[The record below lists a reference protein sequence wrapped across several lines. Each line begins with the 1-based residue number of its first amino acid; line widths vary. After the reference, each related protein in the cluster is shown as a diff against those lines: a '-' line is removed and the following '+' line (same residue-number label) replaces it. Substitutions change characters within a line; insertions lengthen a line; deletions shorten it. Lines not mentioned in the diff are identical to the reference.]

1 MFTAILV
8 YHFKNIWVHAFAP
21 PLLRFDFRLIGCCID
36 IERDNH
42 TDRYTVAIWSFT
54 CYVDEPHCCFW
65 NIFVHLIVKYI
76 LYFFI
81 RKVFILLFI
90 SFKSLEFNVD
100 GIILY
105 TYGLFVSN
113 ILKEFLVL
121 KIFRNSEY
129 WILVVVQNTGSDIFV
144 LFS

>member
-1 MFTAILV
+1 M
-8 YHFKNIWVHAFAP
+8 
-21 PLLRFDFRLIGCCID
+21 
-36 IERDNH
+36 
-42 TDRYTVAIWSFT
+42 
-54 CYVDEPHCCFW
+54 
-65 NIFVHLIVKYI
+65 
-76 LYFFI
+76 
-81 RKVFILLFI
+81 FILLFI

-121 KIFRNSEY
+121 MIFRNSEY